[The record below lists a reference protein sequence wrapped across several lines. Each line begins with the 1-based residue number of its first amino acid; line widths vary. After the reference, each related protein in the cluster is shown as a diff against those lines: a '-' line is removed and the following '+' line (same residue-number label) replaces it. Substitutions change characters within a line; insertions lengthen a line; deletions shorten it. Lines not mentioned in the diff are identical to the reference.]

1 MTSYSVPLDGGTL
14 VGLGLGLI
22 EVSGITL
29 LQLMALP
36 GLRGQTLG
44 GFMGASDLGQAQGAG
59 LGGVVFNRAMY
70 PVLGL
75 GTLVL
80 TMFWYMAAKPPS
92 NTYIGT

>member
-1 MTSYSVPLDGGTL
+1 
-14 VGLGLGLI
+14 
-22 EVSGITL
+22 
-29 LQLMALP
+29 
-36 GLRGQTLG
+36 
-44 GFMGASDLGQAQGAG
+44 MGASDLGQAQGAG

>member
-44 GFMGASDLGQAQGAG
+44 GFMGASALGLV
-59 LGGVVFNRAMY
+59 LGVGRGSIVFSRTMY
-70 PVLGL
+70 PALGFV
-75 GTLVL
+75 TLVL
-80 TMFWYMAAKPPS
+80 TIYS
-92 NTYIGT
+92 GTWPRSLPQTRT